1 MDKDNSMAPTL
12 MRIMSVTERK
22 SQERVQKKENK
33 FDFENID
40 LRILMR

>member
-1 MDKDNSMAPTL
+1 MAPTL

-22 SQERVQKKENK
+22 IQERVQKKQNEFE

-40 LRILMR
+40 LRIPMR